1 MAVFGEDVM
10 RRTVLAAL
18 MALMTFSGS
27 ALADNFPSHPI
38 TIVVP
43 YAAGGPSDAM
53 ARILG
58 DRMKTRLGET
68 LLVENV
74 TGAGGSIGVGRAVR
88 AAPDGYT
95 ISFGHL
101 GTHVANG
108 AIYKLGYDLVT
119 DLEPVVLL
127 PSNPMI
133 IVSKNTVPAKTLKE
147 LIAWL
152 KARPAPATAG
162 TAGAGSGS
170 HIAGLYFEN
179 VTGIKLQ
186 YVPYRGTAPAMN
198 DLVAGQI
205 DLIIDQTSN
214 SIGQVRAGTIRA
226 YAVTDDKRVEQASDI
241 PTTDEAGLPGFHMT
255 LWSGLW
261 VPKGTPKEV
270 VAKLNAAAVDALND
284 PSVRKQ
290 FENLGLRMPPADRL
304 TPEALGD
311 WQKAE
316 IAKWWPMIKAANVKV
331 E

>member
-1 MAVFGEDVM
+1 MAFGWENVM
-10 RRTVLAAL
+10 RKMILAAL
-18 MALMTFSGS
+18 AVLAFTS
-27 ALADNFPSHPI
+27 AVLAENFPSHPI

-43 YAAGGPSDAM
+43 FSAGGPSDAM
-53 ARILG
+53 SRILAE
-58 DRMKTRLGET
+58 RMKVTLGES

-88 AAPDGYT
+88 SPPDGYT

-119 DLEPVVLL
+119 DLEPVALL

-133 IVSKNTVPAKTLKE
+133 VVSKNAVPAKSLKE
-147 LIAWL
+147 LLDWL

-179 VTGIKLQ
+179 VTGLKLQ

-198 DLVAGQI
+198 ALVAGQI

-214 SIGQVRAGTIRA
+214 SIGQVRAGNIRA
-226 YAVTDDKRVEQASDI
+226 YAISADKRIESAPDI
-241 PTTDEAGLPGFHMT
+241 PTADEAGLPGFQMT

-261 VPKGTPKEV
+261 VPKGTPKEIV
-270 VAKLNAAAVDALND
+270 DKLNGSVVDALND

-290 FENLGLRMPPADRL
+290 LENLGLQMPPKDQL
-304 TPEALGD
+304 TPEALGA

-316 IAKWWPMIKAANVKV
+316 IEK
-331 E
+331 

>member
-1 MAVFGEDVM
+1 
-10 RRTVLAAL
+10 
-18 MALMTFSGS
+18 MALLTLSS
-27 ALADNFPSHPI
+27 AAAAENYPSHPI

-43 YAAGGPSDAM
+43 FSAGGPSDAM
-53 ARILG
+53 TRILAE
-58 DRMKTRLGET
+58 RMKTTLGEAI
-68 LLVENV
+68 LVENT
-74 TGAGGSIGVGRAVR
+74 TGAGGSIGVGRVVHSPA
-88 AAPDGYT
+88 DGYT
-95 ISFGHL
+95 IGFGHL

-133 IVSKNTVPAKTLKE
+133 IVSKNAVPAKSLKE
-147 LIAWL
+147 LLAWL
-152 KARPAPATAG
+152 KSRPEPAAAG

-170 HIAGLYFEN
+170 HIAGLAFEAASG
-179 VTGIKLQ
+179 VKLQ
-186 YVPYRGTAPAMN
+186 YVPYRGTGPAMN

-205 DLIIDQTSN
+205 DIIVDQLSN
-214 SIGQVRAGTIRA
+214 SINQVRAGTIRG
-226 YAVTDDKRVEQASDI
+226 YAVTDARRAEQASDI

-261 VPKGTPKEV
+261 VPKGTPKEIV
-270 VAKLNAAAVDALND
+270 TKLNAAAVDALND
-284 PSVRKQ
+284 PSVRHQ
-290 FENLGLRMPPADRL
+290 LENLGLQMPPADRL

-316 IAKWWPMIKAANVKV
+316 IAKWWPVIKAANVKI

>member
-1 MAVFGEDVM
+1 M
-10 RRTVLAAL
+10 RRLVMAAL
-18 MALMTFSGS
+18 AILAFGGG
-27 ALADNFPSHPI
+27 ALADKFPSHPI
-38 TIVVP
+38 TIIVP
-43 YAAGGPSDAM
+43 FAAGGPSDAM
-53 ARILG
+53 MRILSE
-58 DRMKTRLGET
+58 RMKLTLGEP
-68 LLVENV
+68 LLIENV
-74 TGAGGSIGVGRAVR
+74 TGAGGSLGVGRTVR
-88 AAPDGYT
+88 SAPDGYT
-95 ISFGHL
+95 VGFGHL
-101 GTHVANG
+101 GTNVANG

-133 IVSKNTVPAKTLKE
+133 IVSKNAVPAKSLAE
-147 LIAWL
+147 FLAWL
-152 KARPAPATAG
+152 KARPTPATAG

-170 HIAGLYFEN
+170 HIAALYFEN

-186 YVPYRGTAPAMN
+186 YVPYRGTGPAMT

-205 DLIIDQTSN
+205 ALIVDQTSN
-214 SIGQVRAGTIRA
+214 SISQVRAGTIRA
-226 YAVTDDKRVEQASDI
+226 YAVTDSKRVESAPDI

-261 VPKGTPKEV
+261 VPKDTPKDI

-284 PSVRKQ
+284 PAVRKQ
-290 FENLGLRMPPADRL
+290 LENLGLQMPPGDQL
-304 TPEALGD
+304 TPEALGT

>member
-1 MAVFGEDVM
+1 M
-10 RRTVLAAL
+10 RKIILAAIAML
-18 MALMTFSGS
+18 AFGS
-27 ALADNFPSHPI
+27 IAAAQNFPSRPI
-38 TIVVP
+38 TIIVP
-43 YAAGGPSDAM
+43 FSAGGPSDAM
-53 ARILG
+53 ARILAE
-58 DRMKTRLGET
+58 RMKTVLGEAI
-68 LLVENV
+68 LVENV

-88 AAPDGYT
+88 SPPDGYT
-95 ISFGHL
+95 LSFGHL

-108 AIYKLGYDLVT
+108 AVYKLGYDLVA

-127 PSNPMI
+127 PSNPMVV
-133 IVSKNTVPAKTLKE
+133 VSKNAVPAKSLDE
-147 LIAWL
+147 LLAWL
-152 KARPAPATAG
+152 RSRPTPAAAG

-179 VTGIKLQ
+179 VSGIKLQ

-205 DLIIDQTSN
+205 DLIVDQTSN
-214 SIGQVRAGTIRA
+214 SIGQVRAGNIRA

-261 VPKGTPKEV
+261 VPKGTPKDV

-284 PSVRKQ
+284 SAVRKQ
-290 FENLGLRMPPADRL
+290 LENLGLQMPPKDQL
-304 TPEALGD
+304 TPDALGA

-331 E
+331 D